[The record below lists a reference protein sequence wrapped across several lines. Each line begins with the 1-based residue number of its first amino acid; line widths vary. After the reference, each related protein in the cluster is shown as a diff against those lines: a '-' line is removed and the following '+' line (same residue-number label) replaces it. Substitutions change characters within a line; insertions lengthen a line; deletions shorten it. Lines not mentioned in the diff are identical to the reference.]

1 MKKMQAKIQNRT
13 PDTAARDGEAPALP
27 LADEKKGDAPSNLF
41 GLTLTGCSALMR
53 DLGEP
58 KFRSRQLF
66 EWLYVKRA
74 MAVDACTNL
83 PKKLRETLKARW
95 IIDWGEV
102 LEVQADPE
110 DGTKKMLIR
119 LADGECV
126 ETVLMAYD
134 YGYSLCVSSQVGCAM
149 GCAFCASTRGGVV
162 RDLTAGEMAAQIAL
176 VEAAEGIRISR
187 VVVMGI
193 GEPLA
198 NYDNLL
204 RFIQILSQGFSI
216 GMRRITVSTC
226 GIVPMIER
234 LADEALE
241 INLAISLH
249 SPDQAVREQIMPVA
263 RHYPLDQLLKTCKN
277 YFNKTGRRVTFEY
290 ALMAGVNDR
299 DEDAKALIRLFSG
312 ENVHLNLI
320 RLNPITDGPFAGSQ
334 NVTVFAKKLKTGG
347 INCTIRRRIGK
358 NIDAACG
365 QLRHRQAQAVPM
377 VTKPRGER

>member
-1 MKKMQAKIQNRT
+1 MKKIQVKIQNHPLR
-13 PDTAARDGEAPALP
+13 PAAPDGEAPGQP
-27 LADEKKGDAPSNLF
+27 LAGGENSDAPSNLF
-41 GLTLTGCSALMR
+41 GLTQADCSALMR

-58 KFRSRQLF
+58 QFRGRQLF
-66 EWLYVKRA
+66 EWLYAKRVRS
-74 MAVDACTNL
+74 VDACTNL
-83 PKKLRETLKARW
+83 PKKLRETLGARW
-95 IIDWGEV
+95 TIDWGEV
-102 LEVQADPE
+102 LAVQADPE

-149 GCAFCASTRGGVV
+149 GCVFCASTKGGVV

-176 VEAAEGIRISR
+176 VEAAEDIHISR

-204 RFIQILSQGFSI
+204 RFIQILNQGFGI

-234 LADEALE
+234 LADEGLE

-263 RHYPLDQLLKTCKN
+263 RRYPLALLLKTCKN
-277 YFNKTGRRVTFEY
+277 YFNKTGRRITFEY

-299 DEDAKALIRLFSG
+299 DEDAEALIRLFSG

-334 NVTVFAKKLKTGG
+334 NVTAFAKKLKTNG